1 MAKYEMQLAT
11 PETIAV
17 EQQSSRMFW
26 RTVWTMPPHLRC
38 VVTHLYICDKSFEES
53 AQILGITPLA
63 VRLLHDRALADLKL
77 RIETW
82 R

>member
-1 MAKYEMQLAT
+1 
-11 PETIAV
+11 
-17 EQQSSRMFW
+17 
-26 RTVWTMPPHLRC
+26 MPAYLRC
-38 VVTHLYICDKSFEES
+38 VITHLYICDKSFEEV

-63 VRLLHDRALADLKL
+63 VRILHDRALANLKL

>member
-1 MAKYEMQLAT
+1 MQLAT

-26 RTVWTMPPHLRC
+26 RTVWTLPVHLRC
-38 VVTHLYICDKSFEES
+38 VITHLYICDKSFEEV
-53 AQILGITPLA
+53 ARILGITPLA
-63 VRLLHDRALADLKL
+63 VGVLHERALATLKL
-77 RIETW
+77 RLETW